1 MANLLVNHANLADY
15 CEQSELDV
23 ELIRS
28 RAEIVD
34 TMVNDIVQNGQDNQ
48 YRVTLLDA
56 AEGQE
61 EIVSAV
67 SREHALYVKL
77 IDWEF
82 PDLLEDNDI
91 HNGMTLDEFVLICDR
106 YLCAKCI
113 DIELL

>member
-1 MANLLVNHANLADY
+1 MANLLVNHYGLDDY
-15 CEQSELDV
+15 CEQGELDAQ
-23 ELIRS
+23 LIRS

-34 TMVNDIVQNGQDNQ
+34 TMLNDIVQNGQDNQ
-48 YRVTLLDA
+48 YRITLLDA

-67 SREHALYVKL
+67 SKEHALYIKL

-91 HNGMTLDEFVLICDR
+91 CNGMTLDEFILICDR
-106 YLCAKCI
+106 YIRAKCI
-113 DIELL
+113 DIAQL